1 MITEGDH
8 QREDGVPE
16 DVTRIPVTIAADS
29 WPTASHRLHRHDPD
43 RPAFIIY
50 TSGSTGQ
57 PKGLVQSS
65 RTILRRVSQLI
76 DSKHLNPGDGFLS
89 LASPCTI
96 DGLFDSLAAL
106 LSGAALLKI
115 DLRRNGLREV
125 LHFTRNRRPTILLAL
140 PTILRALAELPDA
153 AEALSTLRVVRTSG
167 DALLRAD
174 FELIRSR
181 LPFGCHFLTV
191 FGATEAGAILQW
203 FITPDVMPAGLRMP
217 AGYPLPGYRLAIIDD
232 DGEPVPPGTV
242 GELIVS
248 SSFTALGEWQHGR
261 CIPGRL
267 QPDPEDPSCRILHTG
282 DLARLRS
289 DGLFVLVGRRDRQIK
304 IGGRRVEPAEIENT
318 LRRSPHVSEAVVLAQ
333 REGADIRL
341 IAFVVPARGSNAR
354 LADDLREML
363 RSTIP
368 AHMQPANIV
377 LVDTI
382 PLLPGG
388 KVDGQAM
395 LGRPPPRPRGQRRA
409 AGCRRGPASGRPGLG
424 GARWHHV
431 LNRTSYDQDLR
442 FDEVGGDSLRLL
454 QLVFRLEQLCGI
466 ALPLDAFQGDLRPS
480 GFARSLDRIL
490 SGEPAA
496 SSRLQAV
503 VLLPGMGNDEPRL
516 ARFRAVCAHELTIV
530 PIDYGD
536 WSEWV
541 APGSDFSTLAA
552 SVVARIQTNIP
563 SGPVTLAG
571 YSMGGRVD

>member
-1 MITEGDH
+1 MRAAVAE
-8 QREDGVPE
+8 PE
-16 DVTRIPVTIAADS
+16 QCRGI
-29 WPTASHRLHRHDPD
+29 
-43 RPAFIIY
+43 
-50 TSGSTGQ
+50 G
-57 PKGLVQSS
+57 
-65 RTILRRVSQLI
+65 
-76 DSKHLNPGDGFLS
+76 
-89 LASPCTI
+89 
-96 DGLFDSLAAL
+96 
-106 LSGAALLKI
+106 
-115 DLRRNGLREV
+115 
-125 LHFTRNRRPTILLAL
+125 
-140 PTILRALAELPDA
+140 
-153 AEALSTLRVVRTSG
+153 
-167 DALLRAD
+167 
-174 FELIRSR
+174 
-181 LPFGCHFLTV
+181 
-191 FGATEAGAILQW
+191 

-232 DGEPVPPGTV
+232 GGEPVPPGTV

-304 IGGRRVEPAEIENT
+304 IGGGRVEPAEIENT
-318 LRRSPHVSEAVVLAQ
+318 LRHSPHVSEAVVLAQ

-363 RSTIP
+363 HSTIP

-395 LGRPPPRPRGQRRA
+395 LAGAAAAATRATAA
-409 AGCRRGPASGRPGLG
+409 AGCFAETHASGRSRAIV
-424 GARWHHV
+424 ARAWYHV

-442 FDEVGGDSLRLL
+442 FDEADGDSLRLL
-454 QLVFRLEQLCGI
+454 QLVFRLEQLCGT

-496 SSRLQAV
+496 SSRLRAV

-516 ARFRAVCAHELTIV
+516 ARFRAACAHELTIV

-571 YSMGGRVD
+571 YSMGGRVAYNAAQMLISAGRSIGLVAILDADALPLDESQEAHVPMSRPQELREFVTSWKTGQAADAAARIIVRRLSSPRWASILRLAAGLRKARWLGDAGFF